1 MELGLRII
9 RDPYAELPKQ
19 RARVFSES
27 GGDVGRAAD
36 SYWLLP
42 DPNCFLSGHHCT
54 IQFVDGAF
62 WVCDT
67 SLNGVFVNGSLTP
80 LGFGCKARLAHGDV
94 IRFAAYKV
102 LVHVKT
108 HGEQHPGSAKG
119 GLKYGI
125 PDRARGTLRGGLRR
139 NVGGHGVGTGCAVVA

>member
-9 RDPYAELPKQ
+9 KDPYAGLPKQ

-42 DPNCFLSGHHCT
+42 DPKCYLSGHHCK
-54 IQFVDGAF
+54 ILFLDGAF

-80 LGFGCKARLAHGDV
+80 LGFGSKARLAHGDE

-102 LVHVKT
+102 LVRVKT
-108 HGEQHPGSAKG
+108 HGEQNPGSAKG
-119 GLKYGI
+119 GLKHGSPI
-125 PDRARGTLRGGLRR
+125 EPEELFAEVFAATLVDEAQDLPQ
-139 NVGGHGVGTGCAVVA
+139 A

>member
-19 RARVFSES
+19 RVRVFSES

-42 DPNCFLSGHHCT
+42 DPKCYLSGHHCR
-54 IQFVDGAF
+54 ILFRDGAF
-62 WVCDT
+62 WVRDT

-80 LGFGCKARLAHGDV
+80 LGFGREARLAHGDE
-94 IRFAAYKV
+94 IRFRE
-102 LVHVKT
+102 LQ
-108 HGEQHPGSAKG
+108 GPGA
-119 GLKYGI
+119 
-125 PDRARGTLRGGLRR
+125 
-139 NVGGHGVGTGCAVVA
+139 C